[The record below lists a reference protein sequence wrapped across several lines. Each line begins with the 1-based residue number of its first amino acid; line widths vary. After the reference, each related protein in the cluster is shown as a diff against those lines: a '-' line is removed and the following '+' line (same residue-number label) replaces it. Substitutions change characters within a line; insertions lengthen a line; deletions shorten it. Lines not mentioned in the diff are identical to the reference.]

1 MQSTHYVINTHPIPM
16 AYFIASSK
24 EAIPVHHVE
33 IYTKY
38 ADSVRTSYREY
49 VEALKDLVAHLDAVE
64 DPLYMTEMPPAQLGI
79 ALKFRRHRLNLMQE
93 LRAADAK
100 LKEQNTQ
107 AVLDAFPADSKE
119 AVFRARI
126 ETAHNALKGPMSFKR
141 RAVLNKRYESLRRGA
156 EGGWSTLFDGRRV
169 MLWAF
174 HAYEPP
180 ADGSYRIVQPLK
192 HLGLYDSETRA
203 IDATV
208 PSPPLPTTQELW
220 PWGR

>member
-16 AYFIASSK
+16 PYSIASS
-24 EAIPVHHVE
+24 EDAVPAHHVE
-33 IYTKY
+33 VYAKY
-38 ADSVRTSYREY
+38 AWVVRTSYREY
-49 VEALKDLVAHLDAVE
+49 VQALKDLVTRLDAVE
-64 DPLYMTEMPPAQLGI
+64 DPLYMTKMPPAQLGI
-79 ALKFRRHRLNLMQE
+79 ALNFRGNRLNLMQE
-93 LRAADAK
+93 LRAADDK
-100 LKEQNTQ
+100 LRQQNTQ

-119 AVFRARI
+119 AAFKRRI
-126 ETAHNALKGPMSFKR
+126 ETIRNYLKGPMSFR
-141 RAVLNKRYESLRRGA
+141 QRSLVYKRYESLRKCS
-156 EGGWSTLFDGRRV
+156 ESGWRTLHDGRRV
-169 MLWAF
+169 MIWAF

-180 ADGSYRIVQPLK
+180 ADGSYRTVQPLK